1 MSKVYDIST
10 LEKLTDIKAH
20 TIRIWEQR
28 YRLLNPER
36 TATNIRVYNDTHLQK
51 LLNIKL
57 LLDYGYK
64 ISEVA
69 EMSDDKIKSTILN
82 IIKTTSH
89 TAHVVYEYIQ
99 NELLMATE
107 NIDEVLF
114 ERIYLNAINKYGIY
128 KTIKDIV
135 YPFLNRVGI
144 MWALGNIS
152 PLQEHFASQIIIR
165 KLQSAIDALDIVH
178 TSKTSYAL
186 FLFPNEYHQI
196 PLLFSNYILRSHKKQ
211 TYYLGEDVPI
221 ENIIEVVKY
230 KKIDYL
236 VTFITAYTVRIQD
249 EYVMKLKKLSQ
260 SIPDNTQIILGGH
273 AEALQNIAQQLKSK
287 KILLNKNPED
297 FIKLL

>member
-36 TATNIRVYNDTHLQK
+36 TPTNIRIYNDRHLQK

-57 LLDYGYK
+57 LLDYGYR

-69 EMSDDKIKSTILN
+69 KMNDEIIRSSILN
-82 IIKTTSH
+82 IIKANSDATH
-89 TAHVVYEYIQ
+89 IIYEYIQ

-107 NIDEVLF
+107 HIDEALF
-114 ERIYLNAINKYGIY
+114 ERTYLNAVNKYGIY

-135 YPFLNRVGI
+135 YPFLNRIGI
-144 MWALGNIS
+144 MWSLDNIS

-165 KLQSAIDALDIVH
+165 KLQSAIDALDIIH
-178 TSKTSYAL
+178 TSRTSYAL
-186 FLFPNEYHQI
+186 FLFPGEYHQI
-196 PLLFSNYILRSHKKQ
+196 PLLFAGYILRSHKKQ
-211 TYYLGEDVPI
+211 TYYLGEDVPL
-221 ENIIEVVKY
+221 ENIINLTKH

-236 VTFITAYTVRIQD
+236 VTFITEYSTHIQND
-249 EYVMKLKKLSQ
+249 YLVQIKHLIR
-260 SIPDNTQIILGGH
+260 SIPDKTKIILGGR
-273 AEALQNIAQQLKSK
+273 AEPIENIHKQLKNQ
-287 KILLNKNPED
+287 KIILNKSPDD
-297 FIKLL
+297 FVKLL